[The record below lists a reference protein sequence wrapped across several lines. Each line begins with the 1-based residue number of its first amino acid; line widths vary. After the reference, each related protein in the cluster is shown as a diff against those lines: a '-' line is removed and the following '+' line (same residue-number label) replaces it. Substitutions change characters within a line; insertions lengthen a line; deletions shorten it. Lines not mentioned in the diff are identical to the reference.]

1 MPSPFS
7 SAQAARERVAAR
19 LKELR
24 LDAELNGRTLADLCG
39 WNPAKSS
46 RIENAKT
53 PPSDADIR
61 AWCRACGADDQ
72 APDIIAASRSAEQMY
87 VQFRR
92 MHRRGM
98 RAAQEEIVPLFEQ
111 TRTFR
116 AYCSNVMPGFFQ
128 TREYA
133 TAILRMFAGF
143 QGTPDDSE
151 AAADARVTRNLVVH
165 RGGHRFAVLVE
176 EHVLRHRFAD
186 DAVMIEQL
194 AYLLAVMSLPN
205 VSLGVVPL
213 GARRSIWGLEAFY
226 LFDDKRVNVETL
238 TAAVN
243 VVAVG
248 EIADYARAFE
258 ELSKAA
264 VYGDKARALIS
275 AAIAAIE

>member
-1 MPSPFS
+1 
-7 SAQAARERVAAR
+7 
-19 LKELR
+19 
-24 LDAELNGRTLADLCG
+24 
-39 WNPAKSS
+39 
-46 RIENAKT
+46 
-53 PPSDADIR
+53 
-61 AWCRACGADDQ
+61 
-72 APDIIAASRSAEQMY
+72 
-87 VQFRR
+87 
-92 MHRRGM
+92 
-98 RAAQEEIVPLFEQ
+98 
-111 TRTFR
+111 
-116 AYCSNVMPGFFQ
+116 
-128 TREYA
+128 
-133 TAILRMFAGF
+133 MFAGF